1 MALLIT
7 LFTLLSFI
15 SPFASYTSATIDGTP
30 AVVYVADN
38 VVKWSIGYMN
48 VSTYDPRG
56 VGAVGMIFLFPTNS
70 TYCFWM
76 KNTQIP
82 LKIVWVAGTSPT
94 ALSYGRPLDAT
105 PVCGFGDK
113 VLELRPDFPTP
124 MRVEI
129 GEQRRL
135 H

>member
-1 MALLIT
+1 
-7 LFTLLSFI
+7 
-15 SPFASYTSATIDGTP
+15 
-30 AVVYVADN
+30 
-38 VVKWSIGYMN
+38 MN

-56 VGAVGMIFLFPTNS
+56 VGAVGMVFLFPTNS

-76 KNTQIP
+76 KNTKIP

-94 ALSYGRPLDAT
+94 TWSYGRPLDT
-105 PVCGFGDK
+105 THICGFGDK
-113 VLELRPDFPTP
+113 VLELMPDFPTP
-124 MRVEI
+124 TRVEI